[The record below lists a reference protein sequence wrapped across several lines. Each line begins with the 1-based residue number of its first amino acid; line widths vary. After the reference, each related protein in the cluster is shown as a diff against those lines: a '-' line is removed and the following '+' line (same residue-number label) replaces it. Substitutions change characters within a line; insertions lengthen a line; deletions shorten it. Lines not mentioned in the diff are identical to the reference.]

1 MAHREFVDPDGVSWE
16 VWDVHPTHVERRRRS
31 GGVPLP
37 EERRVAREGPRVQV
51 RPEFL
56 GGWLAFQ
63 SRLERRRLAPAPQ
76 GWESMDDEELAELC
90 AQAVPVGTPRRL
102 VE

>member
-1 MAHREFVDPDGVSWE
+1 M
-16 VWDVHPTHVERRRRS
+16 
-31 GGVPLP
+31 
-37 EERRVAREGPRVQV
+37 AREGPRVQV

-63 SRLERRRLAPAPQ
+63 SRSERRRLAPTPA
-76 GWESMDDEELAELC
+76 GWETLDDEQLAELC
-90 AQAVPVGTPRRL
+90 AQAAPVGTPRRL

>member
-1 MAHREFVDPDGVSWE
+1 MAHREFLDHEGVRWE

-31 GGVPLP
+31 GGVAQPD
-37 EERRVAREGPRVQV
+37 ERRVAREGPRVQV

-56 GGWLAFQ
+56 EGWLAFQ
-63 SRLERRRLAPAPQ
+63 SRSERRRLAPAPE
-76 GWESMDDEELAELC
+76 GWEALDDEQLAGLC